1 MSSNDTAF
9 PWKDALIPGVINALI
24 NGYISWSGFSG
35 KETVALT
42 VDSISE
48 GSHTAFGGA
57 VLMAAA
63 LGLILSLINFAMER
77 KHAPDSVIPR
87 RESIRAAVGLGIKNA
102 LFLFGLLACAALLWQ
117 KLFGTILVAPLTA
130 ALITAFIAGAVSFY
144 LVVDI
149 RTHHKALVAAR

>member
-1 MSSNDTAF
+1 MSTHGAAF

-24 NGYISWSGFSG
+24 NGYISWNGFAG

-42 VDSISE
+42 VDSIGE

-63 LGLILSLINFAMER
+63 LGLILSLVNFAMER
-77 KHAPDSVIPR
+77 KHAGDTALTR
-87 RESIRAAVGLGIKNA
+87 RESIRAALGMGLKNA
-102 LFLFGLLACAALLWQ
+102 LFLFGLLACTALLWQ

-130 ALITAFIAGAVSFY
+130 ALVTAFIAGAVSVY

-149 RTHHKALVAAR
+149 RARHRALVAAR